1 MLRRTVSVLAVLAL
15 LLVSKV
21 HSFAPSS
28 PFLSAGGVLPRR
40 LASSVQVQ
48 TLSDE
53 SAATEPAATT
63 EAPVAEVAP
72 PVLVVAE
79 SGVVLEEAEASS
91 SSSADVEVAAL
102 PKRKVERTRYTAF
115 VGNLPYGT

>member
-1 MLRRTVSVLAVLAL
+1 MMQRSVSNLAVLLAL
-15 LLVSKV
+15 CLVAKV

-28 PFLSAGGVLPRR
+28 PFLSARVLAHRC
-40 LASSVQVQ
+40 ASSVQVQ

-53 SAATEPAATT
+53 SAATEQAS
-63 EAPVAEVAP
+63 EAPVADVP
-72 PVLVVAE
+72 PVVV
-79 SGVVLEEAEASS
+79 SEA
-91 SSSADVEVAAL
+91 ADGVEVAA

>member
-1 MLRRTVSVLAVLAL
+1 MLRRTESVLAVLL
-15 LLVSKV
+15 TLFSVSKV

-28 PFLSAGGVLPRR
+28 PFLSAAILPRR

-63 EAPVAEVAP
+63 EAPVAEVA